1 MRIALLLGLTL
12 MVAANA
18 SAQQS
23 VQNRVDS
30 IFRRYDNPQSPGCA
44 LGVMQ
49 NDRLIYTRGYGM
61 ANLEHA
67 IPITPTSIFHVAS
80 ISKQFTAASILLLAQ
95 QGKLSV
101 DDDIRKHIPELPDFG
116 HRITIRHLLHH
127 TSGLRD
133 QWSLLSLGGWR
144 PDDPKTEADI
154 MELLSRQRE
163 LNFVPGTQHLYSN
176 TGYTLMAV
184 IVKRVSGR
192 TLR

>member
-1 MRIALLLGLTL
+1 MKISLLLGLT
-12 MVAANA
+12 MTVTASV

-23 VQNRVDS
+23 VQSRVDS

-44 LGVMQ
+44 VGVMQ

-95 QGKLSV
+95 QGKLTV

-116 HRITIRHLLHH
+116 IASRSGISASHQWLARPMVAAEPGRLAPGRSKDRSRHY
-127 TSGLRD
+127 G
-133 QWSLLSLGGWR
+133 
-144 PDDPKTEADI
+144 AD
-154 MELLSRQRE
+154 LAS
-163 LNFVPGTQHLYSN
+163 
-176 TGYTLMAV
+176 A
-184 IVKRVSGR
+184 
-192 TLR
+192 